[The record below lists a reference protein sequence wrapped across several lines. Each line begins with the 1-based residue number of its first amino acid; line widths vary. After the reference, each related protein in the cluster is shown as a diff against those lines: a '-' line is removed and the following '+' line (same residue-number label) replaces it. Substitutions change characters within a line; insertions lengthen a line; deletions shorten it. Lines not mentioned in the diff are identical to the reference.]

1 LINDE
6 AMEHLSRGLE
16 LGRRSGHVLYLAHGY
31 LVAARLHHMRQDTS
45 AARAAWQQAEQ
56 LATTIDNPPLRELVA
71 ASARELD
78 QRAPLAQGLIEPLT
92 GREQQVLRLICD
104 GRSNQEIA
112 EELVIALDT
121 VKRHATNLY
130 GKLGVQRRAQAILK
144 ARKLGLI

>member
-1 LINDE
+1 
-6 AMEHLSRGLE
+6 MEHLSRGLE

>member
-1 LINDE
+1 
-6 AMEHLSRGLE
+6 
-16 LGRRSGHVLYLAHGY
+16 
-31 LVAARLHHMRQDTS
+31 
-45 AARAAWQQAEQ
+45 
-56 LATTIDNPPLRELVA
+56 
-71 ASARELD
+71 
-78 QRAPLAQGLIEPLT
+78 
-92 GREQQVLRLICD
+92 LICD